1 MHKIREQNL
10 QNQRLS
16 IPNTE
21 INLKEQLKDNILD
34 HFDT

>member
-16 IPNTE
+16 IPKIE
-21 INLKEQLKDNILD
+21 INLKEQLKDNVLY